1 MEIAKEKTKSINWAK
16 YFDKIFCLHFIPQS
30 ARLPRLKSE
39 LSRVGIL
46 DSGIFQFRYTSPCKY
61 DNIIW
66 EKEKDI
72 YLAPRPSFVNM
83 CLETRRILAESVAF
97 DYKRILI
104 LENDVAF
111 LKDLSLLE
119 QLLEETPSGYGIV
132 QYDKFVNPE
141 WSDKYY
147 DDLKSSRI
155 SANYFESPHNRMWTS
170 AACLGLFNK
179 GIEQMLS
186 LFNSRICATDIAYQ
200 LMTCRYAVAIKN
212 LAVQIRFS
220 GSNNE
225 SNSAPSRMDDIYRL
239 QNINYSDYATPDG
252 YDYGMLFNTD
262 TNTLVTLNSKHKQP

>member
-1 MEIAKEKTKSINWAK
+1 
-16 YFDKIFCLHFIPQS
+16 
-30 ARLPRLKSE
+30 
-39 LSRVGIL
+39 
-46 DSGIFQFRYTSPCKY
+46 
-61 DNIIW
+61 
-66 EKEKDI
+66 
-72 YLAPRPSFVNM
+72 
-83 CLETRRILAESVAF
+83 
-97 DYKRILI
+97 
-104 LENDVAF
+104 
-111 LKDLSLLE
+111 
-119 QLLEETPSGYGIV
+119 
-132 QYDKFVNPE
+132 
-141 WSDKYY
+141 
-147 DDLKSSRI
+147 
-155 SANYFESPHNRMWTS
+155 MWTS

-252 YDYGMLFNTD
+252 YDYGMVFNPD